1 MKTHKNILVAFLL
14 NLLFSIMEFIGGI
27 LTNSVAIM
35 SDSIHDM
42 IDSLSIGMSYFLEKK
57 SNKKPNSKYTYGY
70 VRYSVLGSFITTSIL
85 LITSIL
91 IIYKSITRLFNPADI
106 NYNGMFIFAVLGVLI
121 NFLAA
126 YFTKD
131 GNSLNQKSVNLHM
144 IEDVLG
150 WLVVLIGAII
160 MKFTDIKI
168 IDPLLS
174 IFVSLFILINA
185 LKNIKEIINLFLEKV
200 PNDID
205 LEELKKYLLNINGVI
220 NVHHIHIRTIDGFN
234 NYLTMHVVVDKY
246 DKKIKYEI
254 KKELEEHNI
263 IHSTIEFEEKDED
276 CNFVNCEIKKIKHD
290 NHNHH

>member
-27 LTNSVAIM
+27 ITNSVAIA

-42 IDSLSIGMSYFLEKK
+42 IDALSIGISYFLEKK
-57 SNKKPNSKYTYGY
+57 SNRKPNNKYTYGY
-70 VRYSVLGSFITTSIL
+70 VRYSVLGSFITTFIL

-91 IIYKSITRLFNPADI
+91 IIYKSITRLFNPVEI
-106 NYNGMFIFAVLGVLI
+106 NYNGMLIFAVLGVTI

-126 YFTKD
+126 YYTKD
-131 GNSLNQKSVNLHM
+131 GNSLNQKAVNLHM
-144 IEDVLG
+144 TEDVLG

-168 IDPLLS
+168 IDPILS
-174 IFVSLFILINA
+174 IFVSIFILINA
-185 LKNIKEIINLFLEKV
+185 LKNIKEIINLFLEKIPNNIDIEKLKKHLLIIKGV
-200 PNDID
+200 NDI
-205 LEELKKYLLNINGVI
+205 
-220 NVHHIHIRTIDGFN
+220 HHIHIRSIDGYN

-263 IHSTIEFEEKDED
+263 IHSTIEFEEKVED
-276 CNFVNCEIKKIKHD
+276 CNFVNCEIKKIKHY
-290 NHNHH
+290 NHHH